1 MKCFIDGGA
10 NLGQAY
16 DSFSEKYPD
25 RDFFLYEI
33 NSHCLE
39 TLRNKCD
46 GLENVKVINKGL
58 YSEQKTLD
66 VYSMNPEWYEHSN
79 QGVSLIEKHNSNQ
92 YTSQIVDTV
101 ECVDIYPLITEL
113 NEKYD
118 DIVLK
123 LDIEGSEYPV
133 IKRLLEHPDLSK
145 ISEIYVEWHAQ
156 YSNELE
162 DFLGLK
168 KQDLLDGLL
177 EKNIKHH
184 EWH

>member
-16 DSFSEKYPD
+16 DYFSQKYPD

-33 NSHCLE
+33 NSNCFE
-39 TLRNKCD
+39 TLKQKCA
-46 GLENVKVINKGL
+46 GLENVKVIHNGL
-58 YSEQKTLD
+58 YSEDKILD
-66 VYSMNPEWYEHSN
+66 VYSRNSESYQQSN
-79 QGVSLIEKHNSNQ
+79 QGVSLIEKHNSNDYIAQ
-92 YTSQIVDTV
+92 AVDTV
-101 ECVDIYPLITEL
+101 NCIDIYSLITKL

-145 ISEIYVEWHAQ
+145 ISEVYVEWHAQ
-156 YSNELE
+156 YSDGLE
-162 DFLGLK
+162 NYLGIK
-168 KQDLLDGLL
+168 KQDLLKGLL